1 MQEKN
6 FELKLSS
13 YASTYNSP
21 YIAKVVRINE
31 INKLEGSNNLLTCQI
46 CGYPVIFNKNIS
58 LGDIVIFVPC
68 GCAINKDFLSK
79 NNLFNL
85 YFYYLNSNSNII
97 DNIIADKNFDNVEKC
112 KNIKKLCGFFDK
124 TRKVNAITFL
134 NMPSQGFVINFS
146 KSMQNWLGD
155 MNLNPLLY
163 EGICFDSS

>member
-97 DNIIADKNFDNVEKC
+97 DNIIADKNFDKVEKNIILQRLYN
-112 KNIKKLCGFFDK
+112 KNSPEYKERHLQ
-124 TRKVNAITFL
+124 NAVRYFR
-134 NMPSQGFVINFS
+134 S
-146 KSMQNWLGD
+146 
-155 MNLNPLLY
+155 LY
-163 EGICFDSS
+163 FRR